1 MGGFMLSVLFSV
13 LLVASDSASAEVPAA
28 PPTPVANE
36 TAEAPKKICK
46 RQQVTG
52 QLQGT
57 KRVCMTAEQW
67 KRAQDATQRAKR

>member
-1 MGGFMLSVLFSV
+1 MIPA
-13 LLVASDSASAEVPAA
+13 LLVTLLIASEPVVSTASTQVPAA
-28 PPTPVANE
+28 S
-36 TAEAPKKICK
+36 EAADPDKKICK

-67 KRAQDATQRAKR
+67 RQAQEAAQRTRR

>member
-1 MGGFMLSVLFSV
+1 MFVALFSV
-13 LLVASDSASAEVPAA
+13 MLIASETTATTNTTPPASVANQSAEPAD
-28 PPTPVANE
+28 PN
-36 TAEAPKKICK
+36 KKICK

-67 KRAQDATQRAKR
+67 KRVQDAEQRKR